1 MLMTLYLI
9 CRTFLTNL
17 FQEFVTCENWMHLD
31 IAGVMQNSSDVKY
44 LPPGMAGRPTRT
56 LVEFLKML
64 SQE

>member
-1 MLMTLYLI
+1 
-9 CRTFLTNL
+9 
-17 FQEFVTCENWMHLD
+17 VTCENWMHLD
-31 IAGVMQNSSDVKY
+31 IAGVMHNSGDVKY